1 MPSVSSK
8 LIQGVFEPN
17 TYSILLT
24 HTTAGLLFWL
34 LKLKSKCSTVLQTV
48 TSCSQT
54 QLSLVLKY

>member
-34 LKLKSKCSTVLQTV
+34 LKLKSKCGTVLQLQAV
-48 TSCSQT
+48 VKLNSPWC
-54 QLSLVLKY
+54 

>member
-34 LKLKSKCSTVLQTV
+34 LKLKSKYSTVLQLQAV
-48 TSCSQT
+48 VKLNSPWC
-54 QLSLVLKY
+54 

>member
-17 TYSILLT
+17 TYSILWIQLT

-34 LKLKSKCSTVLQTV
+34 LKFKSKCSTVLQLQAV
-48 TSCSQT
+48 VKFNSPWC
-54 QLSLVLKY
+54 